1 MNKHMESSV
10 LKFIIQ
16 IHIIGIIRNEKRK
29 KLQDKLLSL

>member
-1 MNKHMESSV
+1 MESSV
-10 LKFIIQ
+10 LKFIQ